1 MPYIDKNAILQSL
14 TKEDVIKIVGSLDQQ
29 DYKTGSNGELI
40 FNTSICHGGDS
51 WKLYYYHEANGN
63 YPAKVF
69 HCYTC
74 GDTFS
79 IVELV
84 IRAHRNK
91 GITVTFYKALRY
103 IANVVGKVD
112 DFVAASGESQKID
125 TWDWLAPFTSKKGTG
140 AIPTLSEYSET
151 YLECFCYYPHE
162 AWLEDNISSEVMSEF
177 EIGYYPKDDSI
188 TIPHRDSN
196 GRLIG
201 VRERHLSPEDIRN
214 YGKYTPVTVQG
225 VTLKHQLGSTL
236 YGLWV
241 NKNRIKSCGKVLLVE
256 SEKSVLQVNS
266 YFGDNSY
273 ALAVCG
279 SNITDTQKKILLEE
293 LGVSE
298 VILAFDREYEDP
310 HSYAAEAYKNKLIK
324 KVASLVPFCKV
335 TMLLDDKER
344 LDLKDSPTDKG
355 KDILLELLD
364 EKMIVDSAA
373 VADAASERFNE

>member
-1 MPYIDKNAILQSL
+1 MPYIDKKAILQSL
-14 TKEDVIKIVGSLDQQ
+14 TKDDVIKIVATLDAQG
-29 DYKTGSNGELI
+29 YKTGSNGELI
-40 FNTSICHGGDS
+40 FNTANCHGGDS

-84 IRAHRNK
+84 IRAHRSK
-91 GITVTFYKALRY
+91 GITLTFYKALNY
-103 IANVVGKVD
+103 IANIVGRVD
-112 DFVAASGESQKID
+112 CFISSTKSQRID
-125 TWDWLAPFTSKKGTG
+125 TWDWLTPFTSRKGQS
-140 AIPTLSEYSET
+140 AIPVLSEYSES
-151 YLECFCYYPHE
+151 YLDCFCYYPHE
-162 AWLEDNISSEVMSEF
+162 SWLNDHISSEVMSEF
-177 EIGYYPKDDSI
+177 EIGYYPKNNSI
-188 TIPHRDSN
+188 TIPHRDMN

-201 VRERHLSPEDIRN
+201 IRERHLSTEDIQS
-214 YGKYTPVTVQG
+214 YGKYTPVTVEG
-225 VTLKHQLGSTL
+225 ITLKHQLGSSL

-298 VILAFDREYEDP
+298 VILAFDREYDDP

-324 KVASLVPFCKV
+324 KLASLVPFCKV
-335 TMLLDDKER
+335 TMLLDDKDR
-344 LDLKDSPTDKG
+344 LELKDSPTDRG
-355 KDILLELLD
+355 KEILLELLD
-364 EKMIVDSAA
+364 EKMVVDSTTVAEAA
-373 VADAASERFNE
+373 NERFN